1 MQPLLLSQFTA
12 TSCIGRGLTPTLASL
27 REQRSGLQPCDF
39 DSAGLASW
47 TGSVTG
53 VNDEVLRADL
63 RAFDCRNN
71 RLAQLGLRQDRF
83 EQAVAQALARVG
95 RRRMGVFLGT
105 STSGIGQTELAYRH
119 RDPVTGALPADFHYA
134 NTHNPY
140 SVSDFV
146 RRYFQIEGPA
156 MAVSSACS
164 SSAKVFASAQRML
177 QGGLIDAAIVG
188 GVDSLCLTTLC
199 GFNSLGLLSPR
210 PCRPFD
216 VARDGISIGEAAAF
230 ILLERVPDSLDA
242 GAVLLRGVGESSDA
256 HHMSSPHPQGLG
268 ARLAMQ
274 QALDG
279 ARLQAAQIDYINL
292 HGTATPGNDAAEG
305 LAVAA
310 LFGDA
315 ATPCS
320 STKGATGHTLGAAGA
335 LEAVISALAL
345 QQGLM
350 PAGVNSGHVDPALG
364 VHYLLDNRRQRV
376 NNVLSNSFG
385 FGGTNCSLVF
395 GRAG

>member
-39 DSAGLASW
+39 DDAGVASW

-134 NTHNPY
+134 STHNPY

-146 RRYFQIEGPA
+146 RRYFQLEGPA

-177 QGGLIDAAIVG
+177 QAGLIDAAIVG

-230 ILLERVPDSLDA
+230 ILLE
-242 GAVLLRGVGESSDA
+242 
-256 HHMSSPHPQGLG
+256 
-268 ARLAMQ
+268 
-274 QALDG
+274 
-279 ARLQAAQIDYINL
+279 
-292 HGTATPGNDAAEG
+292 
-305 LAVAA
+305 
-310 LFGDA
+310 
-315 ATPCS
+315 
-320 STKGATGHTLGAAGA
+320 
-335 LEAVISALAL
+335 
-345 QQGLM
+345 
-350 PAGVNSGHVDPALG
+350 
-364 VHYLLDNRRQRV
+364 
-376 NNVLSNSFG
+376 
-385 FGGTNCSLVF
+385 
-395 GRAG
+395 